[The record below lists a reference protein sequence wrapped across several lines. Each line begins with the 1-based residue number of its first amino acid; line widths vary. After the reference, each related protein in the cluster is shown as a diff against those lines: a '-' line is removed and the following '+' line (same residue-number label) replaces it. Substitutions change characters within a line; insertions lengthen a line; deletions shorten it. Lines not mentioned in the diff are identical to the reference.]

1 MHRSVRRARTP
12 VGIVRVP
19 SPTTA
24 GNVHLRGP
32 PRAADPCPAVCL
44 NKEARMPRAGCVDGC
59 LERPRR
65 SEATFIY
72 LFITLAL
79 VEGGCLCGHRTTCTR
94 EHPQHT
100 LTQAPTRTHP
110 HASTHTQA
118 PTRKYPPTHRPAD
131 SLRHK
136 HPQTACARGWRP
148 DGQERG
154 GWNPPTA
161 YGTRLRNRTRPN
173 ATFVVCNVRT
183 GAVEGDAKTSRI
195 GRHLQKIFPGGILG

>member
-110 HASTHTQA
+110 HASTHTQV
-118 PTRKYPPTHRPAD
+118 PTHTQTGRQLAPQTPTD
-131 SLRHK
+131 SLR
-136 HPQTACARGWRP
+136 QRLAAGWPRAWRMEP
-148 DGQERG
+148 AYRLR
-154 GWNPPTA
+154 NPPTEPNKA
-161 YGTRLRNRTRPN
+161 KRHVCCLQRTHRRRRRRREDQPH
-173 ATFVVCNVRT
+173 RT
-183 GAVEGDAKTSRI
+183 APAEDFSGGDFGVIT
-195 GRHLQKIFPGGILG
+195 